1 MKFNKNDFYDF
12 DENDKFHLQM
22 AKDFEDDDNAI
33 DPECCEGS
41 MPSDYPIYS
50 IIKYPSGKYNFFHFN
65 IFFII
70 RHIAD
75 LPTIKEQVKYLEECK
90 AKFDYKIDF
99 SDLWSFIIWQDVI
112 GKSDKSSESSLK
124 ETYKEEFEKYENL
137 SLPKSGIK
145 YSGDDC
151 LDIAALHIEIFLV
164 EIEKLTTY
172 KKNLLSIEEKYGI
185 PEKRL
190 SELVGQAIEAEKT
203 IKPIDQIHWTG
214 KHSQLVYL
222 VKRLQDEGFLSKA
235 QDIVPMIEKHFC
247 NDKKEAFKNSSQVYQ
262 NVIKVNKAGVRK
274 KGSLE
279 EVIAA
284 AKRHK

>member
-1 MKFNKNDFYDF
+1 MKFNKDDFYNF
-12 DENDKFHLQM
+12 DENDKRHLHI
-22 AKDFEDDDNAI
+22 AKNFESDDEAI
-33 DPECCEGS
+33 DPDSWEGAI
-41 MPSDYPIYS
+41 PSDWPIYS
-50 IIKYPSGKYNFFHFN
+50 KIKYPSGKYNFFHFN
-65 IFFII
+65 IFFIM
-70 RHIAD
+70 RHLAD

-99 SDLWSFIIWQDVI
+99 SDLWSFIIWQDVHKK
-112 GKSDKSSESSLK
+112 GVEFTGLGLK
-124 ETYKEEFEKYENL
+124 AIKEEFEQYENL

-145 YSGDDC
+145 YSADPV
-151 LDIAALHIEIFLV
+151 LDSAAIRIEIFLV
-164 EIEKLTTY
+164 EIEKLTKY

-190 SELVGQAIEAEKT
+190 SELVGQAIEAGKA

-262 NVIKVNKAGVRK
+262 NVNKVNKAGVRK
-274 KGSLE
+274 KDSLE

-284 AKRHK
+284 TKRHK